1 MSAPGKEGASRPLGP
16 DGKPIPGP
24 AEVRQIQAARKMAQ
38 QQAQVEEVIGI
49 MHTNVENVLERDRK
63 LGDLEE
69 RADALQDGCA
79 QFEKQAAAMKN
90 KFWME
95 NLKAIIAGSVVG
107 LIVLGLLYWKF
118 FMPETQYHPVNTG
131 VAVAEPA
138 SNGAVGPV
146 GPVNE
151 PSVSDDSSTGMKI
164 DNILTFP
171 LDKQTKRTI
180 YCFILHKPFISLHV
194 FSLHYV
200 LQFHSF
206 DKINWK
212 LNIY

>member
-1 MSAPGKEGASRPLGP
+1 MSAPGKEAATRPLGP

-107 LIVLGLLYWKF
+107 LIVLGLIYWKF
-118 FMPETQYHPVNTG
+118 FMDDSSHYPPPQGYYPPPQG
-131 VAVAEPA
+131 GAPAEPA
-138 SNGAVGPV
+138 ADGGAGEADAAP
-146 GPVNE
+146 PAE
-151 PSVSDDSSTGMKI
+151 EAPAE
-164 DNILTFP
+164 
-171 LDKQTKRTI
+171 
-180 YCFILHKPFISLHV
+180 
-194 FSLHYV
+194 
-200 LQFHSF
+200 
-206 DKINWK
+206 
-212 LNIY
+212 